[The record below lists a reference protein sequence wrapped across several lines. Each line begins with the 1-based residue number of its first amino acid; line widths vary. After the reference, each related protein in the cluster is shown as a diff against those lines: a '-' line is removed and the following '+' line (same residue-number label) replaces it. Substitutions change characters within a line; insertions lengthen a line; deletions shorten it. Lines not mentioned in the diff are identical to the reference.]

1 MSPFAAF
8 TFRGVPILIRDLTTR
23 EHAEEFARYDA
34 PRFPG
39 CTIRRRTKTGWRTI
53 YTEPMEEGA

>member
-23 EHAEEFARYDA
+23 EHAEAFAKYDA

-39 CTIRRRTKTGWRTI
+39 CKIKQRTKNGWRTI
-53 YTEPMEEGA
+53 FTQPMEEMA